1 MRLLEI
7 QSGLLTGYGEFDSAR
22 TSAPEGNTTTSHPE
36 RAPAHLHGVDTGN
49 GLDTASDNAVD
60 MQTVQSAAS
69 ALQSRL
75 ADQGVRLKF
84 EVMRT
89 EQGRIEVEV
98 TDEAHDKVLMRI
110 PPKGVLKVNAQ
121 GASAIGTFLNL
132 RS

>member
-7 QSGLLTGYGEFDSAR
+7 QSGLLNGYGEFDTAR
-22 TSAPEGNTTTSHPE
+22 TSTPEGNTTAPHPE
-36 RAPAHLHGVDTGN
+36 RAPSHSHGVDTGN
-49 GLDTASDNAVD
+49 ELHAASDHAVD
-60 MQTVQSAAS
+60 TQAVQNAAS

-84 EVMRT
+84 EVVRS

-110 PPKGVLKVNAQ
+110 PPKGVLTVNAQ
-121 GASAIGTFLNL
+121 GASAIGVFLNL